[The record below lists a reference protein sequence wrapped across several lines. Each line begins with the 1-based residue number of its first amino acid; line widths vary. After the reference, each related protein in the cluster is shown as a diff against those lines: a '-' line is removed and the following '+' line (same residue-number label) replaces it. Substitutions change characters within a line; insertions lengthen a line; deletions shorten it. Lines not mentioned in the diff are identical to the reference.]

1 MLKFIAT
8 DVVISK
14 GYNDKPAIRYSEDGS
29 VVRFRI
35 GKRVYDKREDGNY
48 RWINVGVKAF
58 GELCERIKKMKLS
71 EGSFVHLE
79 GRYDEDKWR
88 DENGQ
93 WLHAPVI
100 VLTELEYAYAGG
112 KDKNEADGNGANEP
126 NHAAAQGAVSSS
138 AAHEQEPPQEMPD
151 NFTGFEGFG
160 GVNPFFPQGTTE

>member
-48 RWINVGVKAF
+48 RWINLGVKAF
-58 GELCERIKKMKLS
+58 GDLCERIKKMKLS

-79 GRYDEDKWR
+79 GRYDEDKWK

-93 WLHAPVI
+93 WVHAPVI

-112 KDKNEADGNGANEP
+112 KDKNESEHVASQAPDSP
-126 NHAAAQGAVSSS
+126 SS
-138 AAHEQEPPQEMPD
+138 AQEQATSQEMPD
-151 NFTGFEGFG
+151 NFTRFEGFG
-160 GVNPFFPQGTTE
+160 GVNPFFPQGAAE

>member
-1 MLKFIAT
+1 MSL
-8 DVVISK
+8 SRK
-14 GYNDKPAIRYSEDGS
+14 GITTKPAIRYSEDGS

-48 RWINVGVKAF
+48 RWINLGVKAF
-58 GELCERIKKMKLS
+58 GDLCERIKKMKLS

-79 GRYDEDKWR
+79 GRYDEDKWK

-93 WLHAPVI
+93 WVHAPVI

-112 KDKNEADGNGANEP
+112 KDKNESEHVASQAPDSP
-126 NHAAAQGAVSSS
+126 SS
-138 AAHEQEPPQEMPD
+138 AQEQATSQEMPD

-160 GVNPFFPQGTTE
+160 GVNPFFPQGAAE

>member
-48 RWINVGVKAF
+48 RWINLGVKAF
-58 GELCERIKKMKLS
+58 GDLCERIKKMKLS

-79 GRYDEDKWR
+79 GRYDEDKWK
-88 DENGQ
+88 DEHGQ
-93 WLHAPVI
+93 WVHAPVI

-112 KDKNEADGNGANEP
+112 KDKNESEHVASQAPDSP
-126 NHAAAQGAVSSS
+126 SS
-138 AAHEQEPPQEMPD
+138 AQEQATSQEMPD

-160 GVNPFFPQGTTE
+160 GVNPFFPQGAAE

>member
-29 VVRFRI
+29 IVRFRI

-48 RWINVGVKAF
+48 RWINLGVKAF
-58 GELCERIKKMKLS
+58 GDLCERIKKMKLS

-79 GRYDEDKWR
+79 GRYDEDKWK

-93 WLHAPVI
+93 WVHAPVI
-100 VLTELEYAYAGG
+100 VLTELEYAYTGG
-112 KDKNEADGNGANEP
+112 KDKNDSGGNAAIEAEHTAPQAPESP
-126 NHAAAQGAVSSS
+126 STAQ
-138 AAHEQEPPQEMPD
+138 EQTTSQEMPD

-160 GVNPFFPQGTTE
+160 GANPFFP